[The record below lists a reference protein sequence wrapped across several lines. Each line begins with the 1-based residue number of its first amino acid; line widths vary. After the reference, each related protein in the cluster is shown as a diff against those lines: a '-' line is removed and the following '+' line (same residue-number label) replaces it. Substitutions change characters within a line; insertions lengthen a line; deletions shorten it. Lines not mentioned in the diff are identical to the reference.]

1 VANVLMIAST
11 ELRNL
16 DLIDDILALD
26 STGEYSDA
34 EVLIEFA
41 GRGCYQSWSRPNP
54 ETADT
59 RDYVTKNILGKGHE
73 SVLEHA
79 SVTFYVTGVS
89 RSLTHELIRHRHL
102 SISELSQRYVG
113 VQSARFV
120 APPLVRDA
128 LLSNEPQADAEE
140 RDAWWQGQDAWDAV
154 REGYGDLTAELD
166 ELFPDKPRKEK
177 REAARAVM
185 PNATET
191 KLSVT
196 GNLRAWRHVIK
207 LRGSLHADAEI
218 REFAIEVFRQLEAEY
233 PSVFADMEV
242 RTDGPSGRQ
251 YIGEKS
257 LEPAQ
262 LDGMTPVRDWP
273 VKALGI
279 VGETND

>member
-1 VANVLMIAST
+1 MKALMIAST

-16 DLIDDILALD
+16 DQIDDILAL
-26 STGEYSDA
+26 SGTGEYSDA

-79 SVTFYVTGVS
+79 TATFYITGVS

-102 SISELSQRYVG
+102 SFSELSQRYVNVHDVAMVNPPLFREG
-113 VQSARFV
+113 MALV
-120 APPLVRDA
+120 AP
-128 LLSNEPQADAEE
+128 EMDAETRE
-140 RDAWWQGQDAWDAV
+140 QHFQDNEYWKEA
-154 REGYGDLTAELD
+154 REGYGELMD
-166 ELFPDKPRKEK
+166 EFTELFPDKSRKEL
-177 REAARAVM
+177 REAARCVL

-207 LRGSLHADAEI
+207 MRGSLHADAEI
-218 REFAIEVFRQLEAEY
+218 RELAVELFRQLEAEY
-233 PSVFADMEV
+233 PSVFADMDV
-242 RTDGPSGRQ
+242 FTMPDGREF
-251 YIGEKS
+251 IGS
-257 LEPAQ
+257 
-262 LDGMTPVRDWP
+262 V
-273 VKALGI
+273 
-279 VGETND
+279 